1 MKNKRCWLLGALL
14 LSGCKANQESLSD
27 YVKHVEQQA
36 QREVAT
42 LAPVVQFDV
51 FHYAQHHQRE
61 PFVLPQE
68 ALVQNQPRMKSD
80 CWQPSPRAKSGS
92 LERYP
97 LSQLR
102 LRGVMSSGGSVS
114 ALIQTPQG
122 SVMKIKA
129 GQYLGLNN
137 GRVTRVADDYLLI
150 KETLPDG
157 LGCWNQRNVKL
168 VLK

>member
-1 MKNKRCWLLGALL
+1 MNSRWCGCLLLMLLG
-14 LSGCKANQESLSD
+14 GCKANQESLTD
-27 YVKHVEQQA
+27 YLATVERQA
-36 QREVAT
+36 QRDVAV
-42 LAPVVQFDV
+42 LAPVVQFEV
-51 FHYAQHHQRE
+51 FAYTQQQGRE

-68 ALVQNQPRMKSD
+68 ALVQNQPVVKAN
-80 CWQPSPRAKSGS
+80 CWQPTARHKSGV

-97 LSQLR
+97 LSQLH
-102 LRGVMSSGGSVS
+102 LKGVMSSGGAVS
-114 ALIQTPQG
+114 ALVQTPQG

-168 VLK
+168 ALK